1 MKDCTPGGSLLKAV
15 GCYNGVSNTGIVFMA
30 LVCRYCPTM
39 NDWQRAE
46 QHADRA
52 LEFFDR
58 GRLAEA
64 EHELREA
71 LRINPDQ
78 PDWEFNLGL
87 TLEAS
92 DRDPEAL
99 GRFERAADLAPDQLH
114 PMLAAGSVS
123 LRLQRWGQS
132 RTWYRRAI
140 RMDSSVEEAHAGMIE
155 ACIGLGEYEQ
165 AEAEFYMSEW
175 SLEESS
181 PLCLLAMG
189 RGLMEQCTWKRAEWC
204 LREAIRIEPDLPEV
218 RGCLATVLAET
229 GRADQAMDMFNRTL
243 RESPDD
249 SEALLATAKL
259 LMRLRRSSEAIER
272 LEHLLRR
279 DPLHLDAHDLLA
291 TISFATG
298 HMDRAIF
305 EYQLVLRLHP
315 SHGPAMLGLAESLLA
330 TGRLNDT
337 RMLLKHMMK
346 HRDEICRGGVA
357 KRAPLDRL
365 ADLLLAT
372 GQNDHALTVADE
384 SLERNGSSAER
395 YRRLALAGHRDGQL
409 LRGWAAS
416 RRALRIEP
424 GCVRSLHNLVLA
436 SLDAGRVDL
445 AGQWLAVGLGLHPR
459 DEGLR
464 RLRVRYWIHRLGRM
478 FIGDRRMRRAQ

>member
-1 MKDCTPGGSLLKAV
+1 
-15 GCYNGVSNTGIVFMA
+15 
-30 LVCRYCPTM
+30 M

-52 LEFFDR
+52 LELFDR

-64 EHELREA
+64 EHELRQA
-71 LRINPDQ
+71 LQINPDQ

-92 DRDPEAL
+92 DRDQEAL
-99 GRFERAADLAPDQLH
+99 DRFERAARLAPDQLH
-114 PMLAAGSVS
+114 PLLAAGSVS
-123 LRLQRWGQS
+123 LRLHRWDQA
-132 RTWYRRAI
+132 RTWYRRALRI
-140 RMDSSVEEAHAGMIE
+140 DSTVEEAHAGMIE
-155 ACIGLGEYEQ
+155 AGMGLGDFEQ
-165 AEAEFYMSEW
+165 AEADFYVSEW
-175 SLEESS
+175 TLDDSS

-189 RGLMEQCTWKRAEWC
+189 RGLMDQQAWKRAEWC
-204 LREAIRIEPDLPEV
+204 FRESIRIEPDLPEV
-218 RGCLATVLAET
+218 RSCLASVLAET
-229 GRADQAMDMFNRTL
+229 GRADQAMGMFNRIL

-249 SEALLATAKL
+249 PEALLSTARL
-259 LMRLRRSSEAIER
+259 LMRLRRPSEAIER

-279 DPLHLDAHDLLA
+279 DPLHLDAHELLA

-305 EYQLVLRLHP
+305 EFQLVLRLHP

-330 TGRLNDT
+330 SGRLDDT
-337 RMLLKHMMK
+337 RLLLKHMMN
-346 HRDEICRGGVA
+346 HREQICRSTISE
-357 KRAPLDRL
+357 RASHDRL
-365 ADLLLAT
+365 ADLLLAA
-372 GQNDHALTVADE
+372 GRNSDAMIVAEE
-384 SLERNGSSAER
+384 SLDCNGATAER
-395 YRRLALAGHRDGQL
+395 HRRLALAAHRAGQL

-445 AGQWLAVGLGLHPR
+445 AGQWLRVGLGLHPR

-464 RLRVRYWIHRLGRM
+464 RLRVRYWLHRFGRL
-478 FIGDRRMRRAQ
+478 FTGATRVRRAQ